1 MYTCFTSSSSNNKFF
16 IVVHNYVMKSLSLP
30 NKGNS
35 TTNYLLSPSSLCLIN
50 SSQLQ
55 QVKVSKRILKGT
67 KLWSHSVNVSRYDS
81 DVLEDDEL
89 MKLVLTGKFLKHFSL
104 TTNKTVAVR
113 FCIKLEFGKGCEQRG
128 KLEYLLK
135 DFPE

>member
-1 MYTCFTSSSSNNKFF
+1 
-16 IVVHNYVMKSLSLP
+16 MKTLSLL
-30 NKGNS
+30 NKGNG

-55 QVKVSKRILKGT
+55 QVKVKKRILKGI
-67 KLWSHSVNVSRYDS
+67 KLWIHPVNVSRYGS
-81 DVLEDDEL
+81 DVLEDDEV
-89 MKLVLTGKFLKHFSL
+89 MKLVLTGKFSKYFSL

-128 KLEYLLK
+128 KLEYPRK
-135 DFPE
+135 DFQE